1 MLPNVPNSI
10 MNNRQVFE
18 PQEIHLQ
25 QANLGDGVHITLGD
39 HLPFV
44 TPCQRTVFIKIP
56 VTNNDSRGMHAGVAV
71 QAFQLNRMAP
81 KLLPS

>member
-1 MLPNVPNSI
+1 MSNSGCVLPDVPNSI

-39 HLPFV
+39 HLTFV
-44 TPCQRTVFIKIP
+44 APCQRTVLIESP

-71 QAFQLNRMAP
+71 QS
-81 KLLPS
+81 LPA